1 MPGFGRLGRRAGP
14 FTVALTAWD
23 IWRRI
28 PPQHRAVLVRQARTQ
43 GPKLVKSAVNAGRKA
58 GKRR

>member
-1 MPGFGRLGRRAGP
+1 
-14 FTVALTAWD
+14 
-23 IWRRI
+23 
-28 PPQHRAVLVRQARTQ
+28 VLLRQARTQ